1 MPANTAPMMLFGGGA
16 KPAKTGKKVAKKAV
30 KKVAKKVNKTVR
42 DHLAHIFLQHHR

>member
-1 MPANTAPMMLFGGGA
+1 MMLFGGGA

-42 DHLAHIFLQHHR
+42 NHLAHIFLQHHR